1 VTLEKNTSS
10 TTTCNQ
16 GIFRIIKIITL
27 PRREVRLI
35 EIPNLTIEEPR
46 QIKTPKKLADIL
58 KLDKI
63 RIKILHLPEST

>member
-1 VTLEKNTSS
+1 MTLEKNTSS

-16 GIFRIIKIITL
+16 VIFRIIKIIIL
-27 PRREVRLI
+27 PRREAKLI
-35 EIPNLTIEEPR
+35 EILNLTIEEPR

>member
-16 GIFRIIKIITL
+16 VIFRIIKIIIL
-27 PRREVRLI
+27 PRREAKLI
-35 EIPNLTIEEPR
+35 EILNLTIEEPR

>member
-10 TTTCNQ
+10 TTTCNRE
-16 GIFRIIKIITL
+16 IFRIIKIITL
-27 PRREVRLI
+27 QRREVRLI